1 MLGILT
7 YNEIDRELWQG
18 LVRKSTTGT
27 WFQSPEAY
35 SFYESLPDI
44 FRPFV
49 VAVESE
55 KLRVKSQQL
64 RGVCCGYVTVE
75 RNPLKQFFTR
85 RAIILGGPCL
95 ADDATEE
102 EAAVLM
108 SAVVESVRCKEDNNK
123 HYTLNIPPIYI
134 ETRNFNDY
142 SRWRGAFAAAG
153 FSYQPHL
160 NFHIDTTSLE
170 TVEANLGKSRK
181 RDIRTTIREGVK
193 IEDLRFKIEDC
204 KIEEFYRI
212 LERLYK
218 TKVKTPLF
226 PLSFFLALSKHPDS
240 RFLLTEYQGRIIG
253 GTVCVEQAGKCLYE
267 WFACGE
273 DGVYPHIFPS
283 CYATYAGIRYAA
295 EHGCPRFDMM
305 GAGKPGEAYGVRDF
319 KAKFGGQEVEHGRY
333 LYIAKPLLY
342 QLGKLGVKLL
352 KGIKH

>member
-1 MLGILT
+1 MTKVIHIEQI
-7 YNEIDRELWQG
+7 NREEWRQ
-18 LVRKSTTGT
+18 LVQTSTTGT

-35 SFYESLPDI
+35 DFFASLPELFVPFAYGIAD
-44 FRPFV
+44 FRLQI
-49 VAVESE
+49 EDCE
-55 KLRVKSQQL
+55 L

-160 NFHIDTTSLE
+160 NFHIDTSSPE

-181 RDIRTTIREGVK
+181 RDIRTTIRE
-193 IEDLRFKIEDC
+193 
-204 KIEEFYRI
+204 
-212 LERLYK
+212 
-218 TKVKTPLF
+218 
-226 PLSFFLALSKHPDS
+226 
-240 RFLLTEYQGRIIG
+240 
-253 GTVCVEQAGKCLYE
+253 
-267 WFACGE
+267 
-273 DGVYPHIFPS
+273 
-283 CYATYAGIRYAA
+283 
-295 EHGCPRFDMM
+295 
-305 GAGKPGEAYGVRDF
+305 
-319 KAKFGGQEVEHGRY
+319 
-333 LYIAKPLLY
+333 
-342 QLGKLGVKLL
+342 
-352 KGIKH
+352 